1 MSASTS
7 TSLAEI
13 VEDAIKNMEDPF
25 KTTLMNSDEDSF
37 IAFQAGWGKGIRNKY
52 DLWNNEALVK
62 DLGADHPND
71 AVMIIIKAV
80 WKALRE
86 PDITTA
92 QVTSKGENT

>member
-62 DLGADHPND
+62 DLGGRPSKRCRNDHHQSRVESVAGAGYHYSTGN
-71 AVMIIIKAV
+71 
-80 WKALRE
+80 L
-86 PDITTA
+86 
-92 QVTSKGENT
+92 